1 MDAPRT
7 HIFVP
12 CAVTIARA
20 KRAAMCDHSSRYGD
34 RDTVLSALGVVSR
47 CRCSCRFH
55 ELR

>member
-20 KRAAMCDHSSRYGD
+20 KRAAMCDQDGD
-34 RDTVLSALGVVSR
+34 RDTVFGAVRPGSSAGVDAHAVFTS
-47 CRCSCRFH
+47 
-55 ELR
+55 